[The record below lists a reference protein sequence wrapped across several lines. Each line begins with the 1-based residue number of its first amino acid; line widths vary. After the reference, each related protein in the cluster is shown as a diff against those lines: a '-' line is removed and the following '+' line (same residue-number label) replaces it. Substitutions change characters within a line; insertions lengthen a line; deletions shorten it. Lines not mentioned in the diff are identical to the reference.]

1 VAGRAI
7 ARSDRRPPR
16 RARATTLGA
25 VDTKDAERAYPESID
40 DAGRAW
46 LHSKPFRNDPA
57 ETSRLLV
64 DAALVIG
71 LLELRPELS
80 LCELGCGT
88 GWLSRIAAR
97 QGVRAVGYDISPGM
111 VDIAREEAAR
121 EGLDI
126 RYEVADMETL
136 EPDEQYDTCLLYDA
150 LHHSP
155 QPEAVLHTARRAL
168 RPGGRL
174 LVSEPNWMHRY
185 GGRGAASEHGVT
197 EAGYTP
203 HRLKRLVRDA
213 GFADVKRLH
222 RNRRATFTNAPLD
235 VARHFGGPLVLRAL
249 GPFWAETWILA
260 TAA

>member
-1 VAGRAI
+1 M
-7 ARSDRRPPR
+7 
-16 RARATTLGA
+16 
-25 VDTKDAERAYPESID
+25 DTKDAERAYPETID

-46 LHSKPFRNDPA
+46 LHSKPFRHDPA
-57 ETSRLLV
+57 ETSRLLI
-64 DAALVIG
+64 DAALVIA
-71 LLELRPELS
+71 LLELKPDTS

-88 GWLSRIAAR
+88 GWLSRFAAR

-121 EGLDI
+121 EGLEI

-150 LHHSP
+150 LHHSRHP
-155 QPEAVLHTARRAL
+155 DAVLRTARRTL

-174 LVSEPNWMHRY
+174 LVAEPNWMHRY
-185 GGRGAASEHGVT
+185 GGRAARRAHGVT

-203 HRLKRLVRDA
+203 HRLKRLIRDA
-213 GFADVKRLH
+213 GFADPTRLH
-222 RNRRATFTNAPLD
+222 RNRRTMFTNAPLD

-249 GPFWAETWILA
+249 GPFWAGTWILA
-260 TAA
+260 TAK